1 MSSRNDENENMSV
14 SRRVFCTEAV
24 ASAVVTKVA
33 SGVLVQSLPAGDKI
47 AANKMSGL
55 VKVNNKKMYFGAEIP
70 FAEMYQACRKEASRK
85 KPVFFIHKYFA
96 RRITANFRMA
106 LLGLVSKEGDNIYQ
120 QFYEPSCNRKE
131 LSRLTVLDP
140 FVGGGTT
147 AFEALRFG
155 CKVIAN
161 DLQPLSYFVTKALV
175 EPIDEKKVKAA
186 VKRLETSVG
195 TRIKG
200 YYKTTCP
207 KCGKEADT
215 MYVFHVKKSVSED
228 GNAPNRLFSSFII
241 AYKKDTFTV
250 VCPEC
255 GRLSE
260 TRFENGAFRCE
271 CGWQLFSP
279 KDGWI
284 HNGVFVN
291 PKNGKKTVISN
302 FVGDGLY
309 PFATDVVA
317 IEYVCPHC
325 EDHGYKRPG
334 GVDIA
339 NIERAEAD
347 YQGLVEKLPIPGQRI
362 PVGYN
367 TNQIRNHGY
376 KNFSDLFNHRQLL
389 CLGLLLDAINNTE
402 DKMVQTWL
410 QLAFSG
416 MLEMNNMFCRYQQN
430 AFKIGNIFF
439 NHAYVPITM
448 PVENCVW
455 GTSLGTGTFMKTIQ
469 KILKGKRFNTEM
481 YDVACKK
488 KGPGV
493 YESIQV
499 PSPDT
504 VSARIVSDF
513 DKNDHS
519 QMVMRCGDS
528 RDLSFIP
535 DGSVDLVLTDP
546 PYGANV
552 MYSELIDFFHVWNH
566 KSSIAKKIGFAEP
579 LSPKAQEIVVN
590 VVQNKSHDYYEDG
603 LTAVM
608 AECYKKLKKSGFL
621 VFSYHDR
628 DFGSWMAVLKSVFI
642 AGYSLYKAYPVQS
655 ETRSGAHTSGK
666 NSVGIDIMLI
676 CKRESV
682 ASQESF
688 DVKRAIDESLE
699 ETARL
704 LEKLQTVDAEI
715 TLSDAQNVV
724 LGVLFTKVPR
734 EIFCETEKRNAVID
748 AASALWR
755 NLNPQKFG
763 VVITERREGWWSKMF
778 REKWT
783 R

>member
-1 MSSRNDENENMSV
+1 MNI
-14 SRRVFCTEAV
+14 SRRNFCSEAV
-24 ASAVVTKVA
+24 ASAVVARVAPNSFAQKAISVGGGSSDLDELLRKKKTK
-33 SGVLVQSLPAGDKI
+33 Q
-47 AANKMSGL
+47 
-55 VKVNNKKMYFGAEIP
+55 YFGAEMP
-70 FAEMYQACRKEASRK
+70 FDKMYQACRKEASRK
-85 KPVFFIHKYFA
+85 KPIFFIHKYFA

-106 LLGLVSKEGDNIYQ
+106 LLGMISREGDNIYQ
-120 QFYEPSCNRKE
+120 QFYEPSSNRKE
-131 LSRLTVLDP
+131 LSKLTILDP

-155 CKVIAN
+155 CKMIAN

-175 EPIDEKKVKAA
+175 EPVDEKKVKEA
-186 VKRLETSVG
+186 VKKLESSVG
-195 TRIKG
+195 ARIKG
-200 YYKTTCP
+200 YYKTICP

-215 MYVFHVKKSVSED
+215 MYAFHVKKAASEN
-228 GNAPNRLFSSFII
+228 GRTTNRLFSSFII
-241 AYKKDTFTV
+241 AYKKDMFTV
-250 VCPEC
+250 VCPKC

-260 TRFENGAFRCE
+260 TKFENGEFRCE
-271 CGWQLFSP
+271 CGWRLSSP

-284 HNGVFVN
+284 HNGAFVN
-291 PKNGKKTVISN
+291 PENGKKTVVSS

-309 PFATDVVA
+309 PFVTDVVA

-325 EDHGYKRPG
+325 KEHGYKRPEKI
-334 GVDIA
+334 DLD
-339 NIERAEAD
+339 NIDRAELD
-347 YQGLVEKLPIPGQRI
+347 YRRLNAKLPIPDQCI

-367 TNQIRNHGY
+367 TNQIRKHGY
-376 KNFSDLFNHRQLL
+376 SKFSDLFNHRQLL
-389 CLGLLLDAINNTE
+389 CLGLLLDAINNLD
-402 DKMVQTWL
+402 DKTVQPWL

-430 AFKIGNIFF
+430 AFKICNIFF

-455 GTSLGTGTFMKTIQ
+455 GALLGTGTFTKTIQ
-469 KILKGKRFNTEM
+469 KILKGKRFNSEM
-481 YDVACKK
+481 YDVACEK

-499 PSPDT
+499 PSADT
-504 VSARIVSDF
+504 VSARVVSNF

-519 QMVMRCGDS
+519 QMVLRCGDS
-528 RDLSFIP
+528 RDLSFVP

-566 KSSIAKKIGFAEP
+566 KSSIAKEIGFAEP

-590 VVQNKSHDYYEDG
+590 SVQNKSYDYYQNG

-608 AECYKKLKKSGFL
+608 AECHKKLKKNGFL

-628 DFGSWMAVLKSVFI
+628 DFDSWMAVLKSIFA
-642 AGYSLYKAYPVQS
+642 AGYSLYKAYPVQA

-676 CKRESV
+676 CKRESG
-682 ASQESF
+682 SSKEEF
-688 DVKRAIDESLE
+688 DVKLSIDESLT
-699 ETARL
+699 ETARV

-715 TLSDAQNVV
+715 TLPDAQNVV
-724 LGVLFTKVPR
+724 LSVLFTKVPYDV
-734 EIFCETEKRNAVID
+734 FCSEEKRSAVID
-748 AASALWR
+748 AARELWH
-755 NLNPQKFG
+755 NLNPETFG
-763 VVITERREGWWSKMF
+763 VAITERREGWWSKMF
-778 REKWT
+778 REKWKK
-783 R
+783 

>member
-1 MSSRNDENENMSV
+1 MGV
-14 SRRVFCTEAV
+14 SRRVFCAEAV
-24 ASAVVTKVA
+24 ASAVVGKMDTMSFA
-33 SGVLVQSLPAGDKI
+33 QNFADDAE
-47 AANKMSGL
+47 AAAKQNKELSIM
-55 VKVNNKKMYFGAEIP
+55 KPKKLYFGAEMP

-106 LLGLVSKEGDNIYQ
+106 LLGLLSKEGDDIYR

-131 LSRLTVLDP
+131 LSQLTVLDP

-175 EPIDEKKVKAA
+175 EPIDEKRVKAA
-186 VKRLETSVG
+186 VKKLEASVG
-195 TRIKG
+195 ARIKG

-207 KCGKEADT
+207 KCGKDADT
-215 MYVFHVKKSVSED
+215 MYAFHVKKAVAEN
-228 GNAPNRLFSSFII
+228 GGIPNRLFSSFVI

-250 VCPEC
+250 VCPRC
-255 GRLSE
+255 GKLSE
-260 TRFENGAFRCE
+260 TKFENGVFKCE
-271 CGWQLFSP
+271 CGWKLSSP

-284 HNGVFVN
+284 RNGAFVD
-291 PKNGKKTVISN
+291 PDSGKKTVVSSC
-302 FVGDGLY
+302 VGDGLY
-309 PFATDVVA
+309 PFSTDVVA
-317 IEYVCPHC
+317 VEYVCPHC
-325 EDHGYKRPG
+325 KAHGYKRPEKIDADNLG
-334 GVDIA
+334 
-339 NIERAEAD
+339 RAESD
-347 YQGLVEKLPIPGQRI
+347 YRRLAERLPIPDQRI
-362 PVGYN
+362 PEGYN
-367 TNQIRNHGY
+367 TNQIRKHGY
-376 KNFSDLFNHRQLL
+376 KRFSDLFNHRQLL
-389 CLGLLLDAINNTE
+389 CLGLLLDAINKTE
-402 DKMVQTWL
+402 DKTVQPWL

-430 AFKIGNIFF
+430 AFKICNIFF

-448 PVENCVW
+448 PVENCIW
-455 GTSLGTGTFMKTIQ
+455 GATLGTGTFTKTVQ
-469 KILKGKRFNTEM
+469 KILKGKRFNTKM
-481 YDVACKK
+481 YDIACEK

-493 YESIQV
+493 YESVQV

-504 VSARIVSDF
+504 VSARVVPEF

-519 QMVMRCGDS
+519 QMVLRCGDS
-528 RDLSFIP
+528 RDLSFVP

-566 KSSIAKKIGFAEP
+566 KSSIAKEIGFAEP

-590 VVQNKSHDYYEDG
+590 AVQNKAHDDYQDG

-608 AECYKKLKKSGFL
+608 AECYKKLKKNGFL

-628 DFGSWMAVLKSVFI
+628 DFDSWMAVLKSVFA

-676 CKRESV
+676 CKRESEP
-682 ASQESF
+682 SEKTF
-688 DVKRAIDESLE
+688 DIKCAIDESLD

-704 LEKLQTVDAEI
+704 LEKLQTADAEI
-715 TLSDAQNVV
+715 TLPDAQNVV

-734 EIFCETEKRNAVID
+734 DVFDTEERRSAVID
-748 AASALWR
+748 AARELW
-755 NLNPQKFG
+755 NSLNHETFG

-778 REKWT
+778 REKWN